1 MSSTSSSY
9 PTSFRSHT
17 CGDLRAEHVDESV
30 RLVGWVDTI
39 RDHGGVF
46 FIDLRDRFGSTQV
59 TVQPESSPKAVE
71 IARTLHSEWVLGVRG
86 TVRARPEG
94 MTNAKMATGEVEV
107 IAEELEVLN
116 AAAPPPF
123 GIREAEKVGEDLR
136 LRYRFLDL
144 RNPSTMGPLVFRHRL
159 CMEIRQSLSDQG
171 FVEVETPFLTKSTPE
186 GARDFLIPSRMQ
198 RGSCYALPQSPQI
211 FKQILMVSGFDRY
224 FQIVRCFRDEDLRA
238 DRQPEFT
245 QLDMEM
251 SFVEEDDVLAVMEEL
266 VCRIFENLLGQD
278 VKRPFPRITYDDA
291 MDRYGSDAPDLRY
304 GHELVSLRD
313 WAASTSV
320 RFLTDAVGQ
329 GGTVMAIR
337 VPGGARYSRKDLTN
351 LENVAKDYGAG
362 GMLWFKLEGDEI
374 KSPIAKFL
382 DEDQLREVASITAAE
397 TGDVVLAVA
406 DAKVSK
412 VRKSMGELRKH
423 LARNEGWI
431 APGRFAVA
439 WVVDF
444 PLMSFDEED
453 QRYYSEHHPF
463 TSPKPEDLDK
473 LESDPGGVRARA
485 YDLVLN
491 GHEIGGG
498 SIRIHQQD
506 IQKRIFELLGIGDEE
521 ARLKFGFLLDALQYG
536 APPHGGIALG
546 LDRMAMIL
554 NERPSLRD
562 VIAFP
567 KTSSGVCPLTGAPSV
582 VDDAQFEELGI
593 RALPP
598 EPAKGE
604 AAKGSPT

>member
-1 MSSTSSSY
+1 MSSSSSSY

-17 CGDLRAEHVDESV
+17 CGDLRVDHVDESV

-59 TVQPESSPKAVE
+59 TVQPESAPKAVE
-71 IARTLHSEWVLGVRG
+71 VAHTLHAEWVLAVRG
-86 TVRARPEG
+86 TVRARPDG
-94 MTNAKMATGEVEV
+94 MTNAKMATGEIEV
-107 IAEELEVLN
+107 IADELEVLN
-116 AAAPPPF
+116 EAAPPPF

-144 RNPSTMGPLVFRHRL
+144 RNPTTMAPLVFRHRL
-159 CMEIRQSLSDQG
+159 CMEIRRSLDEQG
-171 FVEVETPFLTKSTPE
+171 FVEIETPFLTKSTPE

-198 RGSCYALPQSPQI
+198 RGSYYALPQSPQI

-251 SFVEEDDVLAVMEEL
+251 SFVEEDDVLLVLERL
-266 VCRIFENLLGQD
+266 VCRIFENLLSQD
-278 VKRPFPRITYDDA
+278 LKGPFERITYDDA
-291 MDRYGSDAPDLRY
+291 MNRFGSDAPDLRY

-320 RFLTDAVGQ
+320 RFLTDAIGQ

-351 LENVAKDYGAG
+351 LEDVAKEFGAG
-362 GMLWFKLEGDEI
+362 GLLWFKLEGDEI

-382 DEDQLREVASITAAE
+382 DEEQLREVASITGAE

-406 DAKVSK
+406 DAKVAK

-423 LARNEGWI
+423 LARTEGWV
-431 APGRFAVA
+431 PKGRFAVA

-444 PLMSFDEED
+444 PLMSYDEED

-463 TSPKPEDLDK
+463 TSPKIEDLDK
-473 LESDPGGVRARA
+473 LDSDPGAVRARA
-485 YDLVLN
+485 YDLVVN

-498 SIRIHQQD
+498 SIRIHRQD
-506 IQKRIFELLGIGDEE
+506 VQKRIFELLGIGEEE
-521 ARLKFGFLLDALQYG
+521 AEQKFGFLLDALRFG
-536 APPHGGIALG
+536 APPHAGIALG
-546 LDRMAMIL
+546 MDRLAMVL
-554 NERPSLRD
+554 NERTSLRD

-567 KTSSGVCPLTGAPSV
+567 KTSSGGCPLTGAPSA
-582 VDDAQFEELGI
+582 VDEAQLEALGI
-593 RALPP
+593 RSVPP
-598 EPAKGE
+598 EPADGKASEG
-604 AAKGSPT
+604 ASS